1 MLRIDAHH
9 HYWRYQPQDYPWI
22 DDDMPQ
28 LRRDFYPPQLQS
40 LLAQHRLDGAVV
52 VQARHDENETAWLV
66 EQVSQMV
73 GVRGV
78 VGWLDI
84 TAADLEDK
92 LTQWRDQLC
101 GLRHQV
107 QDEADPAAWLE
118 REAVSRGMRRLQQRG
133 YSWDL
138 LVTHRHLAAAAR
150 FAARHD
156 DHWLVLDHFGK
167 PDIAR
172 GAAHWAEQARPLA
185 ALPHVVGK
193 LALCLI
199 LPPRGCRITA
209 CGGQTFR
216 PGDRSRARMLDR
228 AATAAFLRRRAG
240 AVWPAA
246 ADVWFRLAGMPAG
259 GGVPPGLPA
268 VRNGAG
274 PADGNA
280 AVSYLGRHC
289 LSGLWFNGGEAW
301 IYFLKTKWLSSP
313 VAARGSARR

>member
-1 MLRIDAHH
+1 M
-9 HYWRYQPQDYPWI
+9 
-22 DDDMPQ
+22 
-28 LRRDFYPPQLQS
+28 
-40 LLAQHRLDGAVV
+40 
-52 VQARHDENETAWLV
+52 QARHDENETAWLV

-193 LALCLI
+193 LSGLVTEAG
-199 LPPRGCRITA
+199 RGCWTEQQLLPFFDAALELFGPQRLMFGSDWPVCLLAAEYRQVYQLCETALAPLTETQRSAIWGGTA
-209 CGGQTFR
+209 CR
-216 PGDRSRARMLDR
+216 
-228 AATAAFLRRRAG
+228 
-240 AVWPAA
+240 VY
-246 ADVWFRLAGMPAG
+246 
-259 GGVPPGLPA
+259 GLT
-268 VRNGAG
+268 
-274 PADGNA
+274 
-280 AVSYLGRHC
+280 
-289 LSGLWFNGGEAW
+289 EA
-301 IYFLKTKWLSSP
+301 K
-313 VAARGSARR
+313 RGSIS

>member
-28 LRRDFYPPQLQS
+28 LRRDFYPPQLQP
-40 LLAQHRLDGAVV
+40 LLAQHQLDGAVV

-66 EQVSQMV
+66 AQVSQAA
-73 GVRGV
+73 GVCGV
-78 VGWLDI
+78 VGWLDV
-84 TAADLEDK
+84 TAADLGDK
-92 LTQWRDQLC
+92 LTQWRGQLC

-118 REAVSRGMRRLQQRG
+118 REAVSRGMQQLQRQG

-193 LALCLI
+193 LSGLVTEAG
-199 LPPRGCRITA
+199 RGCWTEEQLLPFFDAALELFGPQRLMFGSDWPVCLLAAEYRQVYQLCETALAPLTETQRSAIWGGTA
-209 CGGQTFR
+209 CR
-216 PGDRSRARMLDR
+216 
-228 AATAAFLRRRAG
+228 
-240 AVWPAA
+240 VY
-246 ADVWFRLAGMPAG
+246 
-259 GGVPPGLPA
+259 GLT
-268 VRNGAG
+268 
-274 PADGNA
+274 
-280 AVSYLGRHC
+280 
-289 LSGLWFNGGEAW
+289 EA
-301 IYFLKTKWLSSP
+301 K
-313 VAARGSARR
+313 RGSIS